1 MIDPPTLLAFALASA
16 ALVAT
21 PGPAVGVILATTL
34 RRGRPAGLASVL
46 GVATGNLGHTVAA
59 VAGISALVATSATA
73 FTVVKVAGAAWLL
86 WLAVRALR
94 ARTPGTFASA
104 AAGDRDGAAPDDA
117 ASEGAAPDGAA
128 QPGRPTPS
136 SRRLLDAYRAAA
148 LVGLLNPKAAL
159 FFLAFLPQFVRPG
172 AGPVP
177 AQMVVLGLLFT
188 VIAALGDTLWVLGGT
203 AARRVLGR
211 VRMVVLD
218 RVSAAL
224 FTAFAALTLAARRLA

>member
-21 PGPAVGVILATTL
+21 PGPAVSVVLATTL

-59 VAGISALVATSATA
+59 VAGVSALVATSATA
-73 FTVVKVAGAAWLL
+73 FTVVKVLGAAWLL

-104 AAGDRDGAAPDDA
+104 AAGDPDDDASDDA
-117 ASEGAAPDGAA
+117 AR
-128 QPGRPTPS
+128 PGRPGRPP
-136 SRRLLDAYRAAA
+136 RRLLDAYRAAA

-159 FFLAFLPQFVRPG
+159 FFLAFLPQFVRP
-172 AGPVP
+172 ATGPVW
-177 AQMVVLGLLFT
+177 AQMVALGLMFT

-203 AARRVLGR
+203 AARRMLGR

-218 RVSAAL
+218 RVTAAL
-224 FTAFAALTLAARRLA
+224 FTAFAALTLAARRVA

>member
-1 MIDPPTLLAFALASA
+1 MLDVQTLLAFSAASA

-34 RRGRPAGLASVL
+34 RRGRPAGMASVL
-46 GVATGNLGHTVAA
+46 GVVTGNLGHTVAA
-59 VAGISALVATSATA
+59 VVGVSALLAASATA
-73 FTVVKVAGAAWLL
+73 FTVVKIAGAAWLL

-104 AAGDRDGAAPDDA
+104 AADDA
-117 ASEGAAPDGAA
+117 AAHAAAPAAAEPDGTTTTPPRA
-128 QPGRPTPS
+128 PGLRS
-136 SRRLLDAYRAAA
+136 AYRAAA

-172 AGPVP
+172 AGPVWS
-177 AQMVVLGLLFT
+177 QMLLLGLVFT
-188 VIAALGDTLWVLGGT
+188 GIAGVGDTLWVLGGT
-203 AARRVLGR
+203 AARRALGR

-224 FTAFAALTLAARRLA
+224 FTAFAALTLAVRRLA

>member
-1 MIDPPTLLAFALASA
+1 MLDVQTLLAFSAASA

-21 PGPAVGVILATTL
+21 PGPAVGVILSTTL
-34 RRGRPAGLASVL
+34 RRGRPAGMASVL
-46 GVATGNLGHTVAA
+46 GVVTGNLGHTVAA
-59 VAGISALVATSATA
+59 VVGISALLAASATA
-73 FTVVKVAGAAWLL
+73 FTVVKIAGAAWLL

-104 AAGDRDGAAPDDA
+104 AADDA
-117 ASEGAAPDGAA
+117 AARAEAHAAGSDAPQLATTDAAPPRV
-128 QPGRPTPS
+128 PG
-136 SRRLLDAYRAAA
+136 LLSAYRAAA

-172 AGPVP
+172 AGPVWS
-177 AQMVVLGLLFT
+177 QMLVLGLLFT
-188 VIAALGDTLWVLGGT
+188 GIAGVGDTLWVLGGT
-203 AARRVLGR
+203 AARRALGR

-224 FTAFAALTLAARRLA
+224 FTAFAALTLAVRRLA

>member
-1 MIDPPTLLAFALASA
+1 MPDLQSLIAFTAASA

-21 PGPAVGVILATTL
+21 PGPAVSVILATTL
-34 RRGRPAGLASVL
+34 RRGRPAGMASVL
-46 GVATGNLGHTVAA
+46 GVVTGNLGHTVAA
-59 VAGISALVATSATA
+59 VVGISALLAASATA

-86 WLAVRALR
+86 WLALRALR

-104 AAGDRDGAAPDDA
+104 ATHAPTGSGPERHDGL
-117 ASEGAAPDGAA
+117 
-128 QPGRPTPS
+128 PG
-136 SRRLLDAYRAAA
+136 AYRAAA

-159 FFLAFLPQFVRPG
+159 FFLAFLPQFVDPA
-172 AGPVP
+172 AGPVWS
-177 AQMVVLGLLFT
+177 QMLLLGLVFT
-188 VIAALGDTLWVLGGT
+188 AVAGVGDTLWVLGGS

-224 FTAFAALTLAARRLA
+224 FTAFAALTLAARRVV